1 MNTMVDVVLVY
12 ELILVTVTAAFVL
25 IPTRK

>member
-25 IPTRK
+25 IPARK